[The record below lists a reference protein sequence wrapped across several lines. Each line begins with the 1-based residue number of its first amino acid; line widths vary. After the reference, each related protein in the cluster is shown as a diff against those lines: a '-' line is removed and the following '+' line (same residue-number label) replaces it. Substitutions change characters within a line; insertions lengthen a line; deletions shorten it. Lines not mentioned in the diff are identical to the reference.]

1 MDQTLNNAQSEDEW
15 ISVADLMAA
24 LMIVFMFI
32 AIVFIKPLSDTKTKV
47 REIAVAWQETER
59 NISAALIDE
68 FQEDLKHWDAEID
81 PKNLIVRFKSPEIL
95 FDAGK
100 GTVKPRFKYIL
111 NDFFPRYIRVLE
123 THHPNIDEIRIEGH
137 TSSDWGALPKNEA
150 YFKNMAL
157 SQTRT
162 RSVLEHVLRNTRIS
176 TEYKWVR
183 DLITANGLSSSKP
196 RLSGGIE
203 NKEQSRRVEFRVKTK
218 AKSEIVKILE
228 TVK

>member
-1 MDQTLNNAQSEDEW
+1 MDQSLSTTESDGEW
-15 ISVADLMAA
+15 VSVADLMAA

-32 AIVFIKPLSDTKTKV
+32 AIVFIKPLSETKTKV

-59 NISAALIDE
+59 SISSALQNE
-68 FQEDLKHWDAEID
+68 FEEDLQKWDAEID
-81 PKNLIVRFKSPEIL
+81 PANLIVRFKSPEIL

-111 NDFFPRYIRVLE
+111 NDFFPRYIKVLAE
-123 THHPNIDEIRIEGH
+123 HHTNIDEIRIEGH
-137 TSSDWGALPKNEA
+137 TSSDWGTLTKSEA

-162 RSVLEHVLRNTRIS
+162 RSVLEHVLRNSRVGS
-176 TEYKWVR
+176 EQKWVR
-183 DLITANGLSSSKP
+183 GLVTANGLSSSKP
-196 RLSGGIE
+196 ILFSGIE
-203 NKEQSRRVEFRVKTK
+203 DKARSRRVEFRVKTI

-228 TVK
+228 TVQ

>member
-1 MDQTLNNAQSEDEW
+1 
-15 ISVADLMAA
+15 
-24 LMIVFMFI
+24 
-32 AIVFIKPLSDTKTKV
+32 
-47 REIAVAWQETER
+47 
-59 NISAALIDE
+59 
-68 FQEDLKHWDAEID
+68 
-81 PKNLIVRFKSPEIL
+81 
-95 FDAGK
+95 
-100 GTVKPRFKYIL
+100 
-111 NDFFPRYIRVLE
+111 
-123 THHPNIDEIRIEGH
+123 
-137 TSSDWGALPKNEA
+137 
-150 YFKNMAL
+150 MAL

-203 NKEQSRRVEFRVKTK
+203 DKEQSRRVEFRVKTK

>member
-1 MDQTLNNAQSEDEW
+1 M
-15 ISVADLMAA
+15 
-24 LMIVFMFI
+24 
-32 AIVFIKPLSDTKTKV
+32 
-47 REIAVAWQETER
+47 
-59 NISAALIDE
+59 
-68 FQEDLKHWDAEID
+68 
-81 PKNLIVRFKSPEIL
+81 

-123 THHPNIDEIRIEGH
+123 AHHPNIDEIRIEGH